1 MSTTE
6 INTEVNSFINSFFK
20 KLTNMVGNQISEFN
34 KNTEPFYQISIGTVQ
49 MWVIL
54 T

>member
-20 KLTNMVGNQISEFN
+20 KNMVGNQISEFN
-34 KNTEPFYQISIGTVQ
+34 KNTEPFYQISIVTVQ